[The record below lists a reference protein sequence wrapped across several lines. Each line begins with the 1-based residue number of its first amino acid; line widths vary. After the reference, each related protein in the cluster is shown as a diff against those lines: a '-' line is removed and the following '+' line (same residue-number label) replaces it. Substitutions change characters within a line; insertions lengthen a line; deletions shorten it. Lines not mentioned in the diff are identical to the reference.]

1 MRGREGEFEA
11 ADRLLGEP
19 SLSLLGN
26 VRGMIIE
33 DQLDR
38 GMDRIGGV
46 EKLEKFDEFATA
58 VAILDEVVNLAGQQI
73 NPGQQADCAIALVF
87 MIAREGRVPIPAA
100 FASLSSCVNPATKSL
115 ASARSM

>member
-1 MRGREGEFEA
+1 
-11 ADRLLGEP
+11 
-19 SLSLLGN
+19 
-26 VRGMIIE
+26 MIIE

-58 VAILDEVVNLAGQQI
+58 VAILDEGVNLAGQQI

-87 MIAREGRVPIPAA
+87 MIAREGRAPAGSGGRSGA
-100 FASLSSCVNPATKSL
+100 VV
-115 ASARSM
+115 ASAWIPGFSS

>member
-19 SLSLLGN
+19 SLGLIGN

-46 EKLEKFDEFATA
+46 EKLEKFDERD
-58 VAILDEVVNLAGQQI
+58 L
-73 NPGQQADCAIALVF
+73 
-87 MIAREGRVPIPAA
+87 R
-100 FASLSSCVNPATKSL
+100 
-115 ASARSM
+115 ARS

>member
-19 SLSLLGN
+19 SLGLIGN

-58 VAILDEVVNLAGQQI
+58 VAILDEGGTWPVS
-73 NPGQQADCAIALVF
+73 
-87 MIAREGRVPIPAA
+87 RSIPA
-100 FASLSSCVNPATKSL
+100 SKLTVPLRLYS
-115 ASARSM
+115 